1 MNQIRYP
8 SQIDFF
14 EYSRDN
20 QNPRN
25 FYGLPKEVV
34 YCKKCVISNQR
45 PNSAVEY
52 EHSAKSEKKTIH
64 FDVEGICDAC
74 HYAEKKLVS
83 IDWAVRDKELKE
95 LCDKYRRTDGSL
107 WNQ

>member
-1 MNQIRYP
+1 VNQIRYP

-52 EHSAKSEKKTIH
+52 EHSSM
-64 FDVEGICDAC
+64 
-74 HYAEKKLVS
+74 
-83 IDWAVRDKELKE
+83 LKE
-95 LCDKYRRTDGSL
+95 FVMHVITLKKS
-107 WNQ
+107 